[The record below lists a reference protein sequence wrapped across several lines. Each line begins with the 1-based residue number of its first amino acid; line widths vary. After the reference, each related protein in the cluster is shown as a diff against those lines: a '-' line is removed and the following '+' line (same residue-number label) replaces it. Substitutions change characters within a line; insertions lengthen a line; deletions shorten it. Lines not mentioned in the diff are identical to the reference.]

1 MTFRDRLSSELGR
14 VYSYVLEE
22 KGGRSVKT
30 LWTKALSLL
39 PDSILPHLSDFVTEN
54 VDEAGKCWI
63 VDRPTATAFHM
74 MRSVECVL
82 RVYKK
87 LITGKDAQTVT
98 KKGLW
103 YDGFGTIVN
112 HLDTKLGMLKGA
124 GIQFGRLEL
133 NIGILRPLSKLYR
146 DPLAHPEL
154 KKLKE
159 EDAKLAFEH
168 GLSAISTMVQD
179 AIDGGPHLKIQWQV
193 GLLF

>member
-1 MTFRDRLSSELGR
+1 
-14 VYSYVLEE
+14 
-22 KGGRSVKT
+22 
-30 LWTKALSLL
+30 
-39 PDSILPHLSDFVTEN
+39 
-54 VDEAGKCWI
+54 
-63 VDRPTATAFHM
+63 
-74 MRSVECVL
+74 
-82 RVYKK
+82 
-87 LITGKDAQTVT
+87 
-98 KKGLW
+98 
-103 YDGFGTIVN
+103 
-112 HLDTKLGMLKGA
+112 MLKGA